1 MKKLLLTALLFVQAG
16 LAFAAQPEPLPIE
29 ACAAQVPYG
38 SPASKKQSVTLIC
51 RGVYQT
57 LFDNN
62 AKIPIYSA
70 YVLTPEHATGCFPR
84 SNAWK
89 ADASVPSSP
98 RPANYAKSKYDIGHM
113 VNAEDLKWSA
123 EAQKTAPITTNSAP
137 QPPEFNRGV
146 WKKLEDTTRGWALT
160 RNHPILIY
168 VGAIYNRDQNPTIG
182 RDMVTV
188 PPTFYK
194 VLVDTVTLEVMPFIM
209 DAKGSQEDLG
219 TFIVSI
225 AEVQKQTG
233 LVLPLPAGAQFNGLW
248 PIEMKSNR
256 AAKATVCNLR

>member
-1 MKKLLLTALLFVQAG
+1 MKKLLTALLFVLAG
-16 LAFAAQPEPLPIE
+16 SAFADQPEPLPIE

-38 SPASKKQSVTLIC
+38 SPTSKKQSVSLVC
-51 RGVYQT
+51 RGFYQT

-62 AKIPIYSA
+62 AKIPIYSS

-113 VNAEDLKWSA
+113 VNAEDLKWSPD
-123 EAQKTAPITTNSAP
+123 AQRTAPITTNSAP

-146 WKKLEDTTRGWALT
+146 WKRLEDTTRGWALT

-168 VGAIYNRDQNPTIG
+168 VGPVYNRDQNPAIG
-182 RDMVTV
+182 KDMVTV

-194 VLVDTVTLEVMPFIM
+194 VLVDTVTGEVMPFIM
-209 DAKGSQEDLG
+209 PARGSQAPLSA
-219 TFIVSI
+219 FIVSI

-233 LVLPLPAGAQFNGLW
+233 LVLPLPANAKFNGLW
-248 PIEMKSNR
+248 PIEVKTNR
-256 AAKATVCNLR
+256 TAKATVCSLRG